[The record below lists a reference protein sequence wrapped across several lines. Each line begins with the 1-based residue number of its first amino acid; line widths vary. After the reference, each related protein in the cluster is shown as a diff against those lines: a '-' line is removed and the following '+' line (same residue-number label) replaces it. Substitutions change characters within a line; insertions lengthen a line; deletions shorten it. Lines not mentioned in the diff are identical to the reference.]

1 MKSYEP
7 KETLVKPAFGPG
19 REIWNKGEIIEGLYE
34 VLAGP
39 FDGGMGRVYKVKH
52 LKWGIELA
60 AKCPLPHFWEDEA
73 LMKRFEREVEA
84 WIEIGRHP
92 NIVNAYYVR
101 NIDGIPY
108 LFIERLLPIVYI
120 HPSPA
125 FLKFFANLQEAFPG
139 GIIG

>member
-7 KETLVKPAFGPG
+7 KETLVKPEFRSPK
-19 REIWNKGEIIEGLYE
+19 EIWNKGEIIEGLYE

-60 AKCPLPHFWEDEA
+60 AKCPLPHFWKDKA

-108 LFIERLLPIVYI
+108 LFMDWMDGGSLKDWFYGKSWETHKEELLLYAI
-120 HPSPA
+120 
-125 FLKFFANLQEAFPG
+125 
-139 GIIG
+139 GIA